1 MSECTQAVRRGID
14 TTEGGAPIARSEDAL
29 ITTSRDNLI
38 LSWNGGAERL
48 TGYTAH
54 EVIGK
59 NLAFLFSAKHREI
72 DSLNSQDAVSGIVV
86 RNSVVKIQRK
96 EDGQVSLIYT
106 LVPMSDRMGRI
117 VGLLRICKDISAFK
131 RARSSLEQAVSQLQ
145 GMNRVEDPVL
155 EAMRTHPSEQS
166 ETPLTTGLDSVTMEN
181 HRSRQGFLRIVQK
194 ECDHLSALL
203 DTIRSLV
210 RSR

>member
-1 MSECTQAVRRGID
+1 MRELAQAVLERVD
-14 TTEGGAPIARSEDAL
+14 TPEGGAPQARLEDAL
-29 ITTSRDNLI
+29 ITTSRDSLI

-59 NLAFLFSAKHREI
+59 NIAFLFTAKHREI

-86 RNSVVKIQRK
+86 RNSVVKIQCK
-96 EDGQVSLIYT
+96 QGGQVSLIYT

-131 RARSSLEQAVSQLQ
+131 RARSSLEQAISQLQ
-145 GMNRVEDPVL
+145 GMDRVEDPIL
-155 EAMRTHPSEQS
+155 EAMRTHPSEES
-166 ETPLTTGLDSVTMEN
+166 NAPLASRLDSVTTES
-181 HRSRQGFLRIVQK
+181 HRSRQGFLRIVQM
-194 ECDHLSALL
+194 ECDHLSELL
-203 DTIRSLV
+203 ERIRSLLQ
-210 RSR
+210 SR